1 MNILEGSGSLPEGS
15 AGCFIFTLPH
25 LHIYT
30 LKAGVPPAF
39 FILPFMKSIFS
50 AFVAC
55 FLAVQVF
62 AQSSVLP
69 VIPVPVSY
77 TYGNGQYTLP
87 ASITILTPADTLIA
101 KTAERLASQL
111 RTIAGRNVKVLATDQ
126 RASGDFVF
134 VIDKRIPKEGYRLQI
149 EPRGV
154 RITGGGPAG
163 IFYGVQTM
171 LQLFPASI
179 VSKTA
184 PVAEQWMLPSVTVED
199 YPRFAWRGMMLDVA
213 RHFFTKQQVKD
224 FIDQMVQFKFNTLHL
239 HLVDDQGWRLEI
251 KSLPKLT
258 EVGAWRANRVG
269 RWGDFT
275 KPTPDEPK
283 TYGGYYTQDDIRELL
298 AYARERFVT
307 IIPEIDI
314 PGHSLAAVASYPEL
328 TCTTDS
334 TYQVNAGE
342 RFMIWPG
349 NGTFYGTLDNTLC
362 PANEKVYEFLDKV
375 FTEVAAL
382 FPAEYIHMGGDEC
395 YKGFWEKSKAVSD
408 LMKREKLKDMHEVQS
423 YFVKRVGKIIASKGK
438 KMMGWDEIMEGG
450 LAPGAAVMSWR
461 GMKGG
466 KEAAMTKHQVVMSP
480 NEFAYHDLYQG
491 DPIAEPPTYSKVLL
505 NKAYEFDPVPP
516 GVDPQYIL
524 GGQCN
529 LWSERLWTVRHMQ
542 YMLWPRGLATAESV
556 WSPKEK
562 KDWTGFIGR
571 VENQMKRFDEAEVNY
586 SRSMYDPAFIA
597 KKDAKGELSIELT
610 TQIAGLTIH
619 YSFDEFFPDRFYPAY
634 TKPLSVPK
642 DAANLKVVT
651 YRGKEQVGKIINMP
665 VAELRKRAG
674 IK

>member
-1 MNILEGSGSLPEGS
+1 
-15 AGCFIFTLPH
+15 
-25 LHIYT
+25 
-30 LKAGVPPAF
+30 
-39 FILPFMKSIFS
+39 MKSTFS
-50 AFVAC
+50 ALLAC

-62 AQSSVLP
+62 AQSPVLP

-77 TYGNGQYTLP
+77 TYGNGQYSLP
-87 ASITILTPADTLIA
+87 ASITIVTPADSMIA
-101 KTAERLASQL
+101 KTANRLAERLT
-111 RTIAGRNVKVLATDQ
+111 TIAGRKVTVNATGKP
-126 RASGDFVF
+126 ASGDFIF
-134 VIDKRIPKEGYRLQI
+134 VIDKKIPAEGYRLQI

-171 LQLFPASI
+171 LQLLPASI
-179 VSKTA
+179 VSKAA
-184 PVAEQWMLPSVTVED
+184 PAAEQWIVPSVVVED

-466 KEAAMTKHQVVMSP
+466 TEAAAAKHQVVMSP

-491 DPIAEPPTYSKVLL
+491 DPVAEPPTYSKVLL
-505 NKAYEFDPVPP
+505 NKAYAFDPVPP

-562 KDWTGFIGR
+562 KDWTSFVSR
-571 VENQMKRFDEAEVNY
+571 VENQLKRFDEAEVNY

-634 TKPLSVPK
+634 TQPLSVPK